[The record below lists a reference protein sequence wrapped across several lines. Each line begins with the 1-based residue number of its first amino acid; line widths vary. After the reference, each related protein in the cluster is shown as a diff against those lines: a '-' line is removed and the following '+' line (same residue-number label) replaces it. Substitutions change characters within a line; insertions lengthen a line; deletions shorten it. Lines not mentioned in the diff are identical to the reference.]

1 MKRTL
6 HSEDICVSCGGYVPE
21 GRQVCSSCEEA
32 AKRPSDKTPD
42 GIIRKHRASI
52 VRSAKS
58 APAAQINTQTIYELT
73 ASALALRLLEACRPE
88 TQTPGHRNQLI
99 QAIAETRVLV
109 ERLVIVH
116 CSGEQDADAYR
127 FHLERAARNIA
138 PIKDGRHGR

>member
-1 MKRTL
+1 MSKY
-6 HSEDICVSCGGYVPE
+6 EVDKCMAGCGAYVPE
-21 GRQVCSSCEEA
+21 GRQVCPSCEEA
-32 AKRPSDKTPD
+32 SKRPSDKTPD
-42 GIIRKHRASI
+42 GIIRKYRASI

-58 APAAQINTQTIYELT
+58 APAALINTQTIYELT

-99 QAIAETRVLV
+99 QSIAETRVLV
-109 ERLVIVH
+109 ERLAIVH

-138 PIKDGRHGR
+138 PIKDGRHGW

>member
-1 MKRTL
+1 MSRNDVEKCL
-6 HSEDICVSCGGYVPE
+6 AGCGAYVPE
-21 GRQVCSSCEEA
+21 GRHVCPACEEA

-42 GIIRKHRASI
+42 GIIRKYRASI

-58 APAAQINTQTIYELT
+58 APAAQVNTQTIYELT
-73 ASALALRLLEACRPE
+73 ASALALRLLESCHPE

-99 QAIAETRVLV
+99 QAIAQTRVLV
-109 ERLVIVH
+109 ERLAIVH

-138 PIKDGRHGR
+138 PIKDVRHGW